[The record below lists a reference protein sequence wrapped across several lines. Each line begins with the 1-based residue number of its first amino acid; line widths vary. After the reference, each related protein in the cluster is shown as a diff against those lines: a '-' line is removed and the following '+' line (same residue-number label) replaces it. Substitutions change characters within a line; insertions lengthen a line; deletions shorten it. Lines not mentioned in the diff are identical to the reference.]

1 MSPVAPI
8 DEVPRRIPIRAAV
21 LDLLARAAPRPAA
34 LGAPSEE
41 EQEFLDTLRR
51 IVARSA
57 AEELWD
63 KYHASRPDGLARVL
77 ARYGD

>member
-1 MSPVAPI
+1 MSPIATFDEAPR
-8 DEVPRRIPIRAAV
+8 VPIRAAV

-34 LGAPSEE
+34 LGQPSAE

-57 AEELWD
+57 AQELWD
-63 KYHASRPDGLARVL
+63 KYHAPRPDSRSWVY
-77 ARYGD
+77 ARYED

>member
-1 MSPVAPI
+1 MSPAAPFE
-8 DEVPRRIPIRAAV
+8 EVSRRTPIRAAV

-63 KYHASRPDGLARVL
+63 KYHTPRPDGLARLL

>member
-1 MSPVAPI
+1 MSRIETFPEPS
-8 DEVPRRIPIRAAV
+8 RRIPVRAAV

-34 LGAPSEE
+34 LGEPSEE
-41 EQEFLDTLRR
+41 EREFLETLRR

-63 KYHASRPDGLARVL
+63 KYHAPQPDVRARIY
-77 ARYGD
+77 ARYRD